1 MPAKRDNMNNVS
13 RFITK
18 FALLLGLMVLLSA
31 CAVLEG
37 AKLGGDKQA
46 AEFGP
51 KAAPPGSA
59 NPGAKPISA
68 SPVPSAAV
76 LPAPADPQRKAE
88 TAKVFPGTG
97 NLVKQPGPPK
107 PEVKEAEEVSLNF
120 EGVDIRTVI
129 EQIFTQYL
137 REPYLVSPTLN
148 GTITLRTTRG
158 IPRKE
163 LVPTLEMLLRQNGH
177 ALVKEDGLF
186 KVIPFN
192 QVRGSL
198 SPQLG
203 GVTTPL
209 PQGFSVIVVPLKFIG
224 AKPMQQLL
232 EPFTTDGSAV
242 RADELR
248 NLVILAGGQRELR
261 HLLDTIDLF
270 DVDFLSGMSVG
281 VFPIKTTNVKELVAD
296 VEKIFGTNASPLA
309 GIVRVVP
316 IERLNALLIVTT
328 QPRYLEEAK
337 KWIERLDQAS
347 PRGGGL
353 HVYQVKNGKA
363 ENLASL
369 LSEIFGG
376 SKASATGTAPA
387 LAPGARPA
395 EIRSPAAPIATQAA
409 PVAAG
414 ASTAASAFQGDGV
427 LVSKDVRVVADK
439 DNNALL
445 IIASQADYEKIEVA
459 LKQLDVVR
467 RQVLVEV
474 LIAEVRLSDELRFG
488 LEWFV
493 TARNNTIGALRFPS
507 SSSLSSVLPRTPGVG
522 RNDLTGVVNDPRA
535 TVSATAGLQL
545 INMVGGD
552 IRGILQALG
561 SDGRAQLLS
570 TPQIM
575 ALDNEKA
582 QIKVGERISV
592 QTGTQTTGNTTGTIT
607 TEQYLDTGVLLTVT
621 PRINAS
627 GQVTMEINQ
636 EVSEIGESRQGSNNP
651 NIINRNF
658 QTSATVASGD
668 TMVLAGLI
676 RKNRRYGSA
685 GLPLLSKIPVIGGVF
700 GVQNMSEDK
709 TELVILIT
717 PRVVASQS
725 QAQDVTNELRRKMP
739 MLESLLPKVGP

>member
-1 MPAKRDNMNNVS
+1 MKTMLFPAKLATIPV
-13 RFITK
+13 
-18 FALLLGLMVLLSA
+18 LLVLLSS

-37 AKLGGDKQA
+37 AKA
-46 AEFGP
+46 
-51 KAAPPGSA
+51 
-59 NPGAKPISA
+59 PGAEPAKRGVMEKIE
-68 SPVPSAAV
+68 PVAELMPPSRIGPGGSILPPSAAV
-76 LPAPADPQRKAE
+76 SPGGDGS
-88 TAKVFPGTG
+88 KVILGTG
-97 NLVKQPGPPK
+97 NLVKTQPTTK
-107 PEVKEAEEVSLNF
+107 PDTKEPEEVSLNY
-120 EGVDIRTVI
+120 EGIDIRTVI

-137 REPYLVSPTLN
+137 REPYLVSPNLT
-148 GTITLRTTRG
+148 GTVTLRTTRG

-163 LVPTLEMLLRQNGH
+163 LIPTLEMLLRQNGH

-186 KVIPFN
+186 KIVPFN

-224 AKPMQQLL
+224 AKPMQQIL

-270 DVDFLSGMSVG
+270 DVDFLAGMSVG
-281 VFPIKTTNVKELVAD
+281 VFPIKTANVKELVAD
-296 VEKIFGTNASPLA
+296 VEKVFGANASPLA
-309 GIVRVVP
+309 GIVRIVP

-337 KWIERLDQAS
+337 KWIERLDQMS

-376 SKASATGTAPA
+376 SKGASSSSTPQ

-395 EIRSPAAPIATQAA
+395 EIRSPTTTPTTGQST
-409 PVAAG
+409 PG
-414 ASTAASAFQGDGV
+414 TASTSAASAFQGDGV

-474 LIAEVRLSDELRFG
+474 LIAEVRLTDDLRFG
-488 LEWFV
+488 IEWFV
-493 TARNNTIGALRFPS
+493 NARNNTVGALRFPGN
-507 SSSLSSVLPRTPGVG
+507 SSLSSVLPRTPAVG
-522 RNDLTGVVNDPRA
+522 RDANNNLLDPRSSVA
-535 TVSATAGLQL
+535 STAGLQL

-592 QTGTQTTGNTTGTIT
+592 QTGTQTTGTTTGTIT

-658 QTSATVASGD
+658 QTSATVPSGD

-676 RKNRRYGSA
+676 RKNRRTGSA
-685 GLPLLSKIPVIGGVF
+685 GLPLLSKIPIIGGAF
-700 GVQNMSEDK
+700 GVQNFTEDK

-717 PRVVASQS
+717 PRVVANQL
-725 QAQDVTNELRRKMP
+725 QARDVTNELRRKMP
-739 MLESLLPKVGP
+739 MLEAILPVPK

>member
-1 MPAKRDNMNNVS
+1 MS
-13 RFITK
+13 RIVPSFLYPLLAG
-18 FALLLGLMVLLSA
+18 FALAGLSS
-31 CAVLEG
+31 CAVLEPDAAKPMAKPG
-37 AKLGGDKQA
+37 AWPVPKADSATPKATPAGAVVAATSPQA
-46 AEFGP
+46 AGTT
-51 KAAPPGSA
+51 
-59 NPGAKPISA
+59 
-68 SPVPSAAV
+68 
-76 LPAPADPQRKAE
+76 AD
-88 TAKVFPGTG
+88 TKVFLGTG
-97 NLVKQPGPPK
+97 NLVKPAGPAK
-107 PEVKEAEEVSLNF
+107 PDTKEAEEVALNF
-120 EGVDIRTVI
+120 EGIDIRNVVET
-129 EQIFTQYL
+129 IFTTYL

-148 GTITLRTTRG
+148 GTVTLRTTRG

-186 KVIPFN
+186 KIVPFN

-209 PQGFSVIVVPLKFIG
+209 PQGFSVIVVPLKYIG
-224 AKPMQQLL
+224 AKAMQQIL
-232 EPFTTDGSAV
+232 EPFTTDASAV

-261 HLLDTIDLF
+261 HLLDTVDLF
-270 DVDFLSGMSVG
+270 DVDFLAGMSVG
-281 VFPIKTTNVKELVAD
+281 LFPIKSTNVKELVSD
-296 VEKIFGTNASPLA
+296 VEKIFGANANPLA

-316 IERLNALLIVTT
+316 IERLNALLVVTT
-328 QPRYLEEAK
+328 QPRYMEEAK
-337 KWIERLDQAS
+337 KWIERLDQVS

-363 ENLASL
+363 ENLAAL
-369 LSEIFGG
+369 LSEIFGAG
-376 SKASATGTAPA
+376 KSTASSTAPL
-387 LAPGARPA
+387 LAPGTRPA
-395 EIRSPAAPIATQAA
+395 EVRTPNTPAAPAAAPAASPAAGSP
-409 PVAAG
+409 AAG
-414 ASTAASAFQGDGV
+414 SFQSDGV

-445 IIASQADYEKIEVA
+445 IIASQADYEKIELA
-459 LKQLDVVR
+459 LKRLDVVR

-474 LIAEVRLSDELRFG
+474 LIAEVRLTDELRFG
-488 LEWFV
+488 VEWFV
-493 TARNNTIGALRFPS
+493 NARNNTTGALRFPS

-522 RNDLTGVVNDPRA
+522 TTNGVANDPRA
-535 TVSATAGLQL
+535 TVGTTAGLQL
-545 INMVGGD
+545 INLLGSD

-592 QTGTQTTGNTTGTIT
+592 QTGTQTTGTTTGTIT
-607 TEQYLDTGVLLTVT
+607 SEQYLDTGVLLTVT

-636 EVSEIGESRQGSNNP
+636 EVSEIGEARQGSNNP

-676 RKNRRYGSA
+676 RKNRRTGSA
-685 GLPLLSKIPVIGGVF
+685 GVPLLSKIPVIGGVF
-700 GVQNMSEDK
+700 GVQNFVEDK

-717 PRVVASQS
+717 PKVVANQQEAESL
-725 QAQDVTNELRRKMP
+725 TNELRRRMP
-739 MLESLLPKVGP
+739 MLEAVLPKPQPRP

>member
-1 MPAKRDNMNNVS
+1 MKIIIPNPLKSLIVAS
-13 RFITK
+13 
-18 FALLLGLMVLLSA
+18 ALLLITS
-31 CAVLEG
+31 CAVVESARQGAATQQTNTQKAAPSEVSFPKPAPTNPVAQPAEG
-37 AKLGGDKQA
+37 AK
-46 AEFGP
+46 
-51 KAAPPGSA
+51 
-59 NPGAKPISA
+59 
-68 SPVPSAAV
+68 
-76 LPAPADPQRKAE
+76 
-88 TAKVFPGTG
+88 VFMGTG
-97 NLVKQPGPPK
+97 NLVKAPAVPK
-107 PEVKEAEEVSLNF
+107 SDTREPEEVSLNF

-137 REPYLVSPTLN
+137 REPYLVHPSLT
-148 GTITLRTTRG
+148 GTVTLRTTRG

-163 LVPTLEMLLRQNGH
+163 LIPTLEMLLRQNGH

-186 KVIPFN
+186 KILPFN

-203 GVTTPL
+203 GVSTPL

-270 DVDFLSGMSVG
+270 DVDFLAGMSVG
-281 VFPIKTTNVKELVAD
+281 VFPIKSANVKELVSD
-296 VEKIFGTNASPLA
+296 VEKVFGANTSPLA

-363 ENLASL
+363 ENLAAL

-376 SKASATGTAPA
+376 TKGASSTAPQ

-395 EIRSPAAPIATQAA
+395 EIRSPAAAPATT
-409 PVAAG
+409 P
-414 ASTAASAFQGDGV
+414 TAATTGVTSASSTGFQGDGV

-445 IIASQADYEKIEVA
+445 IIASQADYEKIEIA

-493 TARNNTIGALRFPS
+493 TARNNTVGGLRFPS
-507 SSSLSSVLPRTPGVG
+507 GAALSSVLPRTPGVG
-522 RNDLTGVVNDPRA
+522 RNDTTGLPNDPRA
-535 TVSATAGLQL
+535 TVSPTAGLQL
-545 INMVGGD
+545 INMVGSD

-592 QTGTQTTGNTTGTIT
+592 QTGTQTTGTTTGVIT

-676 RKNRRYGSA
+676 RKNRRSGSA
-685 GLPLLSKIPVIGGVF
+685 GVPLLSKIPIIGGVF
-700 GVQNMSEDK
+700 GVQNIVEDQ

-717 PRVVASQS
+717 PRVVSTQS
-725 QAQDVTNELRRKMP
+725 QAREVTNELRRKMP
-739 MLESLLPKVGP
+739 MIERLVPSGKQ

>member
-1 MPAKRDNMNNVS
+1 M
-13 RFITK
+13 
-18 FALLLGLMVLLSA
+18 LLFTS
-31 CAVLEG
+31 CAVVESARQTGATPQAEG
-37 AKLGGDKQA
+37 Q
-46 AEFGP
+46 
-51 KAAPPGSA
+51 KAASSAASFPKPALA
-59 NPGAKPISA
+59 NP
-68 SPVPSAAV
+68 VVQPS
-76 LPAPADPQRKAE
+76 DG
-88 TAKVFPGTG
+88 AKVFMGTG
-97 NLVKQPGPPK
+97 NLVKAPAAPK
-107 PEVKEAEEVSLNF
+107 PDTREPEEVSLNF

-137 REPYLVSPTLN
+137 REPYLVHPSLT
-148 GTITLRTTRG
+148 GTVTLRTTRG

-163 LVPTLEMLLRQNGH
+163 LIPTLEMLLRQNGH

-186 KVIPFN
+186 KILPFN

-270 DVDFLSGMSVG
+270 DVDFLAGMSVG
-281 VFPIKTTNVKELVAD
+281 VFPIKSTNVKELVSD
-296 VEKIFGTNASPLA
+296 VEKVFGANTSPLA

-363 ENLASL
+363 ENLAAL

-376 SKASATGTAPA
+376 AKGAAASTPA

-395 EIRSPAAPIATQAA
+395 EIRSPAAPAAA
-409 PVAAG
+409 PAATPAATPAAG
-414 ASTAASAFQGDGV
+414 STGFQGDGV

-445 IIASQADYEKIEVA
+445 IIASQADYEKIEIA

-493 TARNNTIGALRFPS
+493 TARNNTVGGLRFPAGS
-507 SSSLSSVLPRTPGVG
+507 ALSSVLPRTPGVG
-522 RNDLTGVVNDPRA
+522 RNETTGVVNDPRA
-535 TVSATAGLQL
+535 TVSPTAGLQL

-592 QTGTQTTGNTTGTIT
+592 QTGTQTTGTSTGVIT

-676 RKNRRYGSA
+676 RKNRRFGSA

-717 PRVVASQS
+717 PRVVASQQ

-739 MLESLLPKVGP
+739 MLESLLPKAGP